1 MILGEVRN
9 KRGVR
14 AMQEMWSLPRTS
26 EAGRSSSGQAPAVA
40 DMSTNAH
47 GTHTRPEP
55 LPSGRYARENRDLRA
70 AMPAEKG
77 EKYRGPSMRE
87 TDRFSRSAIQL

>member
-14 AMQEMWSLPRTS
+14 VMQEMWSLPRTS

-40 DMSTNAH
+40 DMFTNAH
-47 GTHTRPEP
+47 ESPIRPEP
-55 LPSGRYARENRDLRA
+55 LP
-70 AMPAEKG
+70 
-77 EKYRGPSMRE
+77 
-87 TDRFSRSAIQL
+87 I